1 MTTSAYALPPR
12 PSAPREFVSAV
23 LTIMTKELRSR
34 FRGKRAFIVLTVY
47 LGLLALIAWGVYAIM
62 STSSRG
68 SFGGAATASSAIG
81 QTIFGVLSGFEML
94 LICFIAPGFTAGAIS
109 LEREKQTLDLLVST
123 PMRPGAIVVGK
134 LLAALT
140 FILLMITA
148 AIPLNTIVF
157 LYGGV
162 TVGDLVRQQIVLLV
176 AAVGLGTVGLFFSA
190 LIRRTQAATV
200 LTYCAML
207 AFSVGTVLLFFFWS
221 AMLQRDAFENN
232 IMEQRRAPEQLVYL
246 NPAVAMFDVIAG
258 TGGVASGISDGLNQ
272 FRPPQDIQ
280 GGAFAPQPGRA
291 VVCNG
296 NVCFDQATGQPCAPD
311 GSCPIPPAAPLPAD
325 QDSSG
330 PGYFWPRF
338 AISWSVLSLLLTLL
352 SMRMVVPAGMRFVFR
367 RRPPPAEGGV
377 ISIPGE
383 GNPMLEDA
391 E

>member
-1 MTTSAYALPPR
+1 
-12 PSAPREFVSAV
+12 
-23 LTIMTKELRSR
+23 
-34 FRGKRAFIVLTVY
+34 
-47 LGLLALIAWGVYAIM
+47 
-62 STSSRG
+62 
-68 SFGGAATASSAIG
+68 
-81 QTIFGVLSGFEML
+81 
-94 LICFIAPGFTAGAIS
+94 
-109 LEREKQTLDLLVST
+109 
-123 PMRPGAIVVGK
+123 
-134 LLAALT
+134 
-140 FILLMITA
+140 
-148 AIPLNTIVF
+148 
-157 LYGGV
+157 
-162 TVGDLVRQQIVLLV
+162 LVRQQIVLLV

-338 AISWSVLSLLLTLL
+338 AISWGVLSLLLTLL